1 MFAPVLEAEPDLLV
15 EDADTDTAGEV
26 GASLAELLF
35 GKIVVAPAAQ
45 PVEKMGQEIPSF
57 VY

>member
-15 EDADTDTAGEV
+15 EDAETETAYELGS
-26 GASLAELLF
+26 SLSEQLF
-35 GKIVVAPAAQ
+35 SKVVMAPAEK
-45 PVEKMGQEIPSF
+45 PVEKMGQEVPSF